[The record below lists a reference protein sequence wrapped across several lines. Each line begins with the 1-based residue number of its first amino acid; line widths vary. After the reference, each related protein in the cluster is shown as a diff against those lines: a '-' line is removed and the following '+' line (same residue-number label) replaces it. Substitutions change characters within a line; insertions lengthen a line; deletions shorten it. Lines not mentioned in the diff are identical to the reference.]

1 MTEEQANTEWKER
14 YDSLAKAVVAL
25 EAENKR
31 LLETNKLL
39 IMEKVQW
46 EVSKGSQEAIV
57 QQSLDKSNATSNE
70 NLEEIVRL
78 RAIIKEL
85 RGE

>member
-1 MTEEQANTEWKER
+1 MTEQENMEWKER
-14 YDSLAKAVVAL
+14 YDSLAQAVVSL
-25 EAENKR
+25 EAENNR